1 MPLSRMPSKALI
13 DALGWD
19 AIQELEAF
27 VDDAAG
33 AGVGSVQP
41 ELKPPVGAFHDLPR
55 KAGGNASFTTRRAAP
70 SGRFS
75 RTTPHAAC
83 LDRGEPR
90 RGWL

>member
-1 MPLSRMPSKALI
+1 VGGRRLVHDAQRSADAAFFRLCAFGGNAYDVPMPLIRMPSKALI

-41 ELKPPVGAFHDLPR
+41 ELKPPVGAFHDLP
-55 KAGGNASFTTRRAAP
+55 
-70 SGRFS
+70 
-75 RTTPHAAC
+75 
-83 LDRGEPR
+83 
-90 RGWL
+90 